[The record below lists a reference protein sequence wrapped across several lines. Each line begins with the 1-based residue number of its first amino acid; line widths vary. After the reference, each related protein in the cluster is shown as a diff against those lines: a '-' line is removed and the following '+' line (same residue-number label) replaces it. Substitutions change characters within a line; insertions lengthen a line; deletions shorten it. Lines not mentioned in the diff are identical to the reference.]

1 MITCWFN
8 WIGLIVYAVM
18 LLFYLAT
25 RENIT
30 GKNISEKEIDAK
42 YYLLGIAILFSV
54 FQIVPLCFH
63 ISLRNDRFGGFFIGY
78 VIVIS
83 VLGIL
88 CSLFCVLE
96 KRNENTL
103 FGKLAKVC
111 FLLTVLCNALIYLNL
126 LCYLF
131 LFLYFW
137 LALDAYVLRAAVPAA
152 TVGSGTVARASA
164 TPLQKTS
171 EIYGEYTKTAK
182 SLANLSSK
190 SKKENYR
197 KKYLKFLDKLFN
209 LYPDTSFNGRNKNNY
224 RDGNATDIHHIDP
237 QSHNTSG
244 VGDLDNL
251 ALLSRDE
258 HNKIHN
264 EHAEFKGETNQQM
277 LRRVTLKNC
286 LVTLAAAFIGMI
298 LHSFLFAFVL
308 TIAEALVS
316 CLFAKERPKPKTIL
330 TEAVFSALYS
340 LIYAIPVG
348 FFCIFATL
356 SYREVHQTGEWQI
369 NGIQI
374 AFSVVLVLMAVYQQ
388 CVAHA
393 KDPIKNSRTGAS
405 LFLWLLAFD
414 GIYFAG
420 ELMEARLSLPEVVE
434 TIISSLYMLAITI
447 VIRIVSEWL
456 SRRRTRTVPQFTENA
471 VADDEK
477 KEL

>member
-8 WIGLIVYAVM
+8 WVGLIVYAVM

-25 RENIT
+25 RENIIGENT
-30 GKNISEKEIDAK
+30 PDKGIDAK
-42 YYLLGIAILFSV
+42 YFLLGIATLFSV

-63 ISLRNDRFGGFFIGY
+63 MSLHNDRFGGFFVAY
-78 VIVIS
+78 VIVAS

-96 KRNENTL
+96 KRNENTI

-131 LFLYFW
+131 LFLYLW
-137 LALDAYVLRAAVPAA
+137 LALDAYVMRAAVPAA
-152 TVGSGTVARASA
+152 TVGSGAVARASA
-164 TPLQKTS
+164 TPLQKSS
-171 EIYGEYTKTAK
+171 EIYGEYNKTAE

-197 KKYLKFLDKLFN
+197 KKYLEFLDKLFN
-209 LYPDTSFNGRNKNNY
+209 LYPDTSFNGIDKSNY
-224 RDGNATDIHHIDP
+224 RDGNVADIHHIDP
-237 QSHNTSG
+237 QSHNASG

-251 ALLSRDE
+251 VILPRDE

-264 EHAEFKGETNQQM
+264 EHAEFTGETNQQM

-298 LHSFLFAFVL
+298 LNSFLFAFVL
-308 TIAEALVS
+308 TIAGALVS

-330 TEAVFSALYS
+330 AEAVFSALYS
-340 LIYAIPVG
+340 LIYAIPMG
-348 FFCIFATL
+348 IFCILAAL
-356 SYREVHQTGEWQI
+356 SYREVYQSGEWQI

-374 AFSVVLVLMAVYQQ
+374 AFSVALVLMAAYQQ

-393 KDPIKNSRTGAS
+393 KDPVKNPRTGVS
-405 LFLWLLAFD
+405 LFLELLAFD
-414 GIYFAG
+414 VIYFTG
-420 ELMEARLSLPEVVE
+420 ELIEARLSLPVAVE

-447 VIRIVSEWL
+447 VIRVISEWL
-456 SRRRTRTVPQFTENA
+456 SRKRTRTVPQPTGNA
-471 VADDEK
+471 VADDKK